1 MDFVGALDFFTSPDG
16 IICLIAG
23 AIVGGLAMQLRKG
36 WGIGLVGNIIA
47 GAIGGVISGYV
58 FDTINVIDVGDY
70 ADPVIAAIVGAAIL
84 VGIVGLLR
92 R

>member
-1 MDFVGALDFFTSPDG
+1 MDFLGALDFFTSPDG
-16 IICLIAG
+16 IICLIVG

-36 WGIGLVGNIIA
+36 WGIGLVGNSVT

-70 ADPVIAAIVGAAIL
+70 ADPVIAAIVGAVIL